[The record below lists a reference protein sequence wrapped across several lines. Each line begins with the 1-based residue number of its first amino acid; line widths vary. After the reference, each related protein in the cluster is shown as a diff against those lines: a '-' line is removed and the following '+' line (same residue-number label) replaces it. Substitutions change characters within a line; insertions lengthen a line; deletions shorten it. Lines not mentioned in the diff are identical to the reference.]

1 MIQASPCCES
11 CTELL
16 LGSLSSH
23 LEVGNLG
30 KSLSLPRVRADR
42 DRLFGF
48 WDLRIGRKERE
59 VENGKEKE
67 SLFFLSSLLTSIM
80 PEVPSLKEY
89 IPLDEMLS
97 FYVILSSRSMK

>member
-1 MIQASPCCES
+1 MNPAPS
-11 CTELL
+11 CFLA
-16 LGSLSSH
+16 LSSH

-42 DRLFGF
+42 DKLFGF

-67 SLFFLSSLLTSIM
+67 RLYFFKRATDLHNARGPII
-80 PEVPSLKEY
+80 KGY
-89 IPLDEMLS
+89 IPLDETLP
-97 FYVILSSRSMK
+97 FYVE